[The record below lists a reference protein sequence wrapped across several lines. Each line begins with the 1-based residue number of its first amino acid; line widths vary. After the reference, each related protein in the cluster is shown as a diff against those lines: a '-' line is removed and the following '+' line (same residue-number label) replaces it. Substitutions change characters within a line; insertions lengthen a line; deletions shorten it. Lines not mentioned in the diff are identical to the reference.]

1 MDTLVLPSLFMNFFF
16 DGEETCLDTCHL
28 ENIET
33 SLPLK
38 MGNKK
43 APPPRMPQIEE
54 RALVRAS
61 FLDCLLK

>member
-1 MDTLVLPSLFMNFFF
+1 MCLV
-16 DGEETCLDTCHL
+16 DTCHL

-54 RALVRAS
+54 RALARAL
-61 FLDCLLK
+61 FLDSLLKKMYSKHF